1 MEGFEPSLT
10 EPESVVLP
18 LHHIS
23 IVVNSRDWDCKSTI
37 LRGICKIFLTIF
49 RKYLYSRKIQNIY
62 TLLTRPV
69 EQGETSRVACRSH
82 ITHGSARVAR
92 RPRAGKESGRRER
105 RFLAVTVVDRS
116 FQLGRSILR
125 ACRTR
130 QAGAV
135 TAENRRN
142 HRAPRTLPSATC

>member
-49 RKYLYSRKIQNIY
+49 RKYLFSWTASYKYILSASDQLSKAKH
-62 TLLTRPV
+62 
-69 EQGETSRVACRSH
+69 RVWQVGR
-82 ITHGSARVAR
+82 ILPTVPREWRVRIVR
-92 RPRAGKESGRRER
+92 RPK
-105 RFLAVTVVDRS
+105 TRS
-116 FQLGRSILR
+116 
-125 ACRTR
+125 
-130 QAGAV
+130 AGAEV
-135 TAENRRN
+135 FGSYHGRPLVPAGPVDLGEPVALVRP
-142 HRAPRTLPSATC
+142 AW